1 MIRHTSRRGSL
12 LLLLTAA
19 VLVCAFGGAA
29 LAAGNSIRI
38 TPPTNAK
45 INKSYSFTVSG
56 TAGQIER
63 LYLFD
68 DVLRCGPNPHV
79 EHSVHNANGDDFIVN
94 GAFSKTSRG
103 WRSPRRATYHI
114 CAYLV
119 QISQP
124 FNPKSGVL
132 LRAGKGFSVS

>member
-1 MIRHTSRRGSL
+1 MIGHTSRLASR

-19 VLVCAFGGAA
+19 IVVCAFGGTA
-29 LAAGNSIRI
+29 LAAGNSISI

-56 TAGQIER
+56 SAGQIER
-63 LYLFD
+63 LYVFD
-68 DVLRCGPNPHV
+68 DVLKCGPNPHV
-79 EHSVHNANGDDFIVN
+79 EHAVHNANGDDFIVN
-94 GAFSKTSRG
+94 GSFRKNSRG
-103 WRSPRRATYHI
+103 WRSPRRTTYYV

-132 LRAGKGFSVS
+132 LHASKGFQVS